1 MKHDRHTN
9 CHTISI
15 TLDPNLFSSL
25 SLFLF
30 SLRCLSLLLPF
41 LGDTLTDPSL
51 SSLTPAFIT
60 HSLLSLSPSLRSLRH
75 YGAALSLLFVLASF
89 HSVLFALPT
98 LICFLSLRRGAYCNP
113 WLLPPWPLA
122 RVCWLSRQPQGLTSL
137 LTLDLCMRL
146 SPRPP
151 SIKVWQRPPSLSLWL
166 SCVEIWPVKLIR
178 TKTTVSAFKQLQRE
192 GGGWWSCPSVVGC
205 ALTVPSLLAD
215 LIFSGSGKP

>member
-30 SLRCLSLLLPF
+30 SLGCLSLLLPF

-89 HSVLFALPT
+89 RSVLFVLPT

-137 LTLDLCMRL
+137 LTIGSPFRPL
-146 SPRPP
+146 SVTLYWPP
-151 SIKVWQRPPSLSLWL
+151 WPLHEALTSPTLYKGLATPSVPLSLALMRWDL
-166 SCVEIWPVKLIR
+166 TS
-178 TKTTVSAFKQLQRE
+178 KTDKN
-192 GGGWWSCPSVVGC
+192 
-205 ALTVPSLLAD
+205 
-215 LIFSGSGKP
+215 